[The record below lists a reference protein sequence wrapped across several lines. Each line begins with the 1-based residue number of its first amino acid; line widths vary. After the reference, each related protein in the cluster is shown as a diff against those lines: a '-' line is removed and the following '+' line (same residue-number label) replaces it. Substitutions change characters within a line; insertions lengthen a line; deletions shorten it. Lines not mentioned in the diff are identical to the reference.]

1 MKTHSYVIAKLI
13 RPVTTAHQAQNFNPF
28 LTIDTQPLGPE
39 SRRLNFETCICLDS
53 TTPNVPRLH
62 LFHQFLYVLQNSFPE
77 GCCFLFCRIF
87 RHPLYNTGQEWES
100 EHLTV
105 SFPSSSLT
113 LKTPN
118 LYILGSYMIVIYI
131 KVKLICSWEHEENRN
146 RIDWGKHIDWF
157 PIPKPDSIE
166 ITFTSI
172 SYSHKSYLLTK
183 GKILKVYWDQP
194 ENIRDK
200 ILLLEIFLLVFFLH
214 DRHP

>member
-13 RPVTTAHQAQNFNPF
+13 GPVTTAHQAQNFNPS
-28 LTIDTQPLGPE
+28 LTIDTQTLGPE

-62 LFHQFLYVLQNSFPE
+62 LFTNFCMYCKTLIPE

-166 ITFTSI
+166 NDI
-172 SYSHKSYLLTK
+172 YLNHLFPQIIFVDQGHNIK
-183 GKILKVYWDQP
+183 GWLRSTWKYPRQNSP
-194 ENIRDK
+194 PRNFPHC
-200 ILLLEIFLLVFFLH
+200 FLSTW
-214 DRHP
+214 

>member
-1 MKTHSYVIAKLI
+1 MSHVSIFSTNFCMYCKTLI
-13 RPVTTAHQAQNFNPF
+13 
-28 LTIDTQPLGPE
+28 
-39 SRRLNFETCICLDS
+39 
-53 TTPNVPRLH
+53 
-62 LFHQFLYVLQNSFPE
+62 PE
-77 GCCFLFCRIF
+77 GCCFLFCWIF

-105 SFPSSSLT
+105 SFLSSSLT
-113 LKTPN
+113 LKTPKPN
-118 LYILGSYMIVIYI
+118 LYILGSYMIVFYI
-131 KVKLICSWEHEENRN
+131 KVELICSWEHEENRN

-157 PIPKPDSIE
+157 PIPKPDSID

-172 SYSHKSYLLTK
+172 TYSHKTYLLTK
-183 GKILKVYWDQP
+183 GIILKVDWDQP

>member
-1 MKTHSYVIAKLI
+1 MSHVSIFSTNFCMYCKTLI
-13 RPVTTAHQAQNFNPF
+13 
-28 LTIDTQPLGPE
+28 
-39 SRRLNFETCICLDS
+39 
-53 TTPNVPRLH
+53 
-62 LFHQFLYVLQNSFPE
+62 PE

-105 SFPSSSLT
+105 SFLSSSMT

-118 LYILGSYMIVIYI
+118 VYILGSYMIVIHI
-131 KVKLICSWEHEENRN
+131 KVELICSWEREENRN

-166 ITFTSI
+166 ITFSSI
-172 SYSHKSYLLTK
+172 TYSHKSYLLTK
-183 GKILKVYWDQP
+183 GIILKVEWDQP

-200 ILLLEIFLLVFFLH
+200 ILLLEIVLLVFFL
-214 DRHP
+214 